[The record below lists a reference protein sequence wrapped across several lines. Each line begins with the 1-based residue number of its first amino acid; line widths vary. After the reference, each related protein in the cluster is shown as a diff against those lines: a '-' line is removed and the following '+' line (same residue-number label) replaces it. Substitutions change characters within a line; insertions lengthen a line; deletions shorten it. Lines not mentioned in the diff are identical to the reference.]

1 MARPHRKEGV
11 TERIYIRTTDHE
23 KTEIEVLA
31 GKAGLTISEYLRRA
45 GLHRRIHSKI
55 DDKALGELARCGGLQ
70 KLCLKELKEIPDS
83 QDIRAKLNE
92 TLNAALR
99 TIEAIAGAEE

>member
-1 MARPHRKEGV
+1 MARPYRKEGV
-11 TERIYIRTTDHE
+11 TERIYIRATDHE

-55 DDKALGELARCGGLQ
+55 DDKALGELARYGGLQ